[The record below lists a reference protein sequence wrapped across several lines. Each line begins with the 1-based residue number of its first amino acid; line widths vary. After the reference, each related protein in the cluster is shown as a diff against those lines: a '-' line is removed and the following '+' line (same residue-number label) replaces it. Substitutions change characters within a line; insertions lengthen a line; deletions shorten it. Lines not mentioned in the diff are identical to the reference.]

1 MSTYIDGKTIE
12 NTTSRRVWSVVDF
25 ARRYRLD
32 KSEEDKLLKL
42 LGPFALEH
50 ELLMNAQRP
59 VVFR

>member
-1 MSTYIDGKTIE
+1 MSTYIDSKTIE
-12 NTTSRRVWSVVDF
+12 DAASRRVWSVSDF

-32 KSEEDKLLKL
+32 KQEEDKLVKL

-59 VVFR
+59 AVFR

>member
-1 MSTYIDGKTIE
+1 MSTYINSKTIE
-12 NTTSRRVWSVVDF
+12 NAASRRVWSVSDF

-32 KSEEDKLLKL
+32 KTEEDKLVKL

-59 VVFR
+59 AVFR